1 MTEGL
6 TVPMATTSSFSKV
19 KDLSSSH
26 PVARQWMMCS
36 GHRPFALAA
45 GGMTGMQSGPN
56 LPGKE
61 KQEESWWQI
70 GELLLIHS
78 EK

>member
-26 PVARQWMMCS
+26 PVARQWMIRF

-45 GGMTGMQSGPN
+45 GEMTGMQSASN

-70 GELLLIHS
+70 GELLLIHP
-78 EK
+78 EN

>member
-26 PVARQWMMCS
+26 PAARRWMIRF
-36 GHRPFALAA
+36 GHRPLALAA
-45 GGMTGMQSGPN
+45 GEKTGMQSASN
-56 LPGKE
+56 LQGK
-61 KQEESWWQI
+61 KNKMKVGGKLVSYY
-70 GELLLIHS
+70 
-78 EK
+78 